1 MVAGGV
7 SGHQI
12 AAVVRLIVVAGGI
25 SDHQIAAVVR
35 LIVVA
40 SWCK

>member
-12 AAVVRLIVVAGGI
+12 AAVVRLIVVARGVSG
-25 SDHQIAAVVR
+25 HQIAAVVR
-35 LIVVA
+35 LIMVA
-40 SWCK
+40 QWYK